1 MIHISS
7 FVTYKLPL
15 KKVSKNLSHPLPS
28 LTAYHSLLRIFT
40 NWTIERIIRDDE
52 RKFRLTLPSP
62 PPPEIVH
69 SADWKL
75 KRNSRVYTCV
85 YVCIVGR
92 RTTSRPVSLY
102 TSNMAPIQAEGF
114 PSDQSLFFPC
124 TSCTTISPMV
134 NRERD
139 AWTMKRE
146 RTVDE
151 TRVEEKDGGVAR
163 IAERQ

>member
-15 KKVSKNLSHPLPS
+15 KKVSKNLSHPRRLLPS
-28 LTAYHSLLRIFT
+28 T
-40 NWTIERIIRDDE
+40 NIYKLDDRE
-52 RKFRLTLPSP
+52 DDQGRRKKISP
-62 PPPEIVH
+62 PSKIVH
-69 SADWKL
+69 SAEWKL
-75 KRNSRVYTCV
+75 KRNSRVYTCT
-85 YVCIVGR
+85 ISR
-92 RTTSRPVSLY
+92 QTTSRPVSLY

-114 PSDQSLFFPC
+114 PSDQSLFFSY

-146 RTVDE
+146 RTLDE

>member
-15 KKVSKNLSHPLPS
+15 KKVSKNLSHPRRLLPS
-28 LTAYHSLLRIFT
+28 T
-40 NWTIERIIRDDE
+40 NIYKLDDRE
-52 RKFRLTLPSP
+52 DDQGRRMKISP
-62 PPPEIVH
+62 PSKIVH
-69 SADWKL
+69 SPEWKL
-75 KRNSRVYTCV
+75 KRNSRVYTCTV
-85 YVCIVGR
+85 SR

-114 PSDQSLFFPC
+114 PSDQSLFFSY

-146 RTVDE
+146 RTLDE

>member
-15 KKVSKNLSHPLPS
+15 KKVSKNLSHPRRLLPS
-28 LTAYHSLLRIFT
+28 T
-40 NWTIERIIRDDE
+40 NIYKLDDRE
-52 RKFRLTLPSP
+52 DDQGRRKKISP
-62 PPPEIVH
+62 PSKIVH
-69 SADWKL
+69 STEWKL
-75 KRNSRVYTCV
+75 KRNSRVYTCTV
-85 YVCIVGR
+85 SR

-114 PSDQSLFFPC
+114 PSDQSLFFSY

-139 AWTMKRE
+139 AWTMKKE
-146 RTVDE
+146 RTLDE

>member
-15 KKVSKNLSHPLPS
+15 KKVSKNLSHPRRLLPS
-28 LTAYHSLLRIFT
+28 T
-40 NWTIERIIRDDE
+40 NIYKLDDRE
-52 RKFRLTLPSP
+52 DDQGRRKKISP
-62 PPPEIVH
+62 PSKIVH
-69 SADWKL
+69 SPEWKL
-75 KRNSRVYTCV
+75 KRNSRVYTCTV
-85 YVCIVGR
+85 SR

-114 PSDQSLFFPC
+114 PSDQSLFFSY

-146 RTVDE
+146 RTLDE

>member
-15 KKVSKNLSHPLPS
+15 KKVSKNLSHPRRLLPS
-28 LTAYHSLLRIFT
+28 T
-40 NWTIERIIRDDE
+40 NIYKLDDRE
-52 RKFRLTLPSP
+52 DDQGRRKKISP
-62 PPPEIVH
+62 PSKIVH
-69 SADWKL
+69 STEWKL
-75 KRNSRVYTCV
+75 KRNSRVYTCTV
-85 YVCIVGR
+85 SR

-114 PSDQSLFFPC
+114 PSDQSLFFSY

-146 RTVDE
+146 RTLDE

>member
-15 KKVSKNLSHPLPS
+15 KKVSKNLSHPRRLLPS
-28 LTAYHSLLRIFT
+28 T
-40 NWTIERIIRDDE
+40 NIYKLDDRE
-52 RKFRLTLPSP
+52 DDQGRRKKISP
-62 PPPEIVH
+62 PSKIVH
-69 SADWKL
+69 SAEWKL
-75 KRNSRVYTCV
+75 KRNSRVYTCTV
-85 YVCIVGR
+85 SR

-114 PSDQSLFFPC
+114 PSNQSLFFSY

-146 RTVDE
+146 RTLDE

>member
-15 KKVSKNLSHPLPS
+15 KKVSKNLSHPRRLLPS
-28 LTAYHSLLRIFT
+28 T
-40 NWTIERIIRDDE
+40 NIYKLDDRE
-52 RKFRLTLPSP
+52 DDQGRRKKISP
-62 PPPEIVH
+62 PSKIVH
-69 SADWKL
+69 SPEWKL
-75 KRNSRVYTCV
+75 KRNSRVYTCTV
-85 YVCIVGR
+85 SR

-114 PSDQSLFFPC
+114 PSDQSLFFSY

-146 RTVDE
+146 RERERERTLDE